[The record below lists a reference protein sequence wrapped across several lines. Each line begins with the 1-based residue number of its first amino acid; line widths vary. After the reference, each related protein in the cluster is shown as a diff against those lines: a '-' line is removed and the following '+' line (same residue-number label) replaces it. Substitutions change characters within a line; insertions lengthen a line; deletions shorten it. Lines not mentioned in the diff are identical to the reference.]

1 MVDHACYRSEQIG
14 DAGIQVF
21 SSVLVAV
28 QAEIVSGLG
37 EDQEALFFVLD
48 ALALLLCL
56 GIGSE
61 EVSGMVV
68 VVVVVGD
75 VVVVV
80 VVGNDDDQL
89 SQSSIYRDNNH
100 SDTPQT
106 L

>member
-48 ALALLLCL
+48 VLALLLCL

-68 VVVVVGD
+68 VVVVVVEEEVYI
-75 VVVVV
+75 VVVEE
-80 VVGNDDDQL
+80 VVGDQ
-89 SQSSIYRDNNH
+89 
-100 SDTPQT
+100 
-106 L
+106 